1 MSRDVPQRYFLPE
14 EAATYLKIDLKV
26 MRGLPDLWQ
35 CRISDRIIRYD
46 LEDLKA
52 YRYKLPLPKS
62 VDGLAD
68 LIRTRV
74 AEHEAVGFIY
84 FMRCREIVKIGYSA
98 EPPSRHAAL
107 QAVIPFELE
116 LLGSMPGSVAAER
129 ELHRTFSSIKYERHA
144 EWFYRSPELL
154 AAIGVATEACDG

>member
-1 MSRDVPQRYFLPE
+1 MSEISQRYFRPD
-14 EAATYLKIDLKV
+14 EAAAYLGIAPAAV
-26 MRGLPDLWQ
+26 RALPDLWQ
-35 CRISDRIIRYD
+35 CRLTDRLIRYD

-52 YRYKLPLPKS
+52 YRYKLPLPKNA
-62 VDGLAD
+62 DGLAD

-74 AEHEAVGFIY
+74 AEHETVGFIY

-129 ELHRTFSSIKYERHA
+129 DLHKTFSSIKYERHT
-144 EWFYRSPELL
+144 EWFYHSPELL
-154 AAIGVATEACDG
+154 AAIGAATEACDG